1 MLFVMPQVVDLEGG
15 PLTVDQV
22 VAVARQRSTVRLTP
36 GARERIAQGRAV
48 VERLNTADGR
58 PVYGVNTGFGTLS
71 RVRIPAEQIDQLQLN
86 LVRSHAVGAGEPLA
100 DDVVRA
106 MLLLLAASLARGHS
120 GVRPEVV
127 DLIVACLN
135 RGLHPVVPSRGSVGA
150 SGDLA
155 PLAHIAL
162 ALIGEG
168 KLRRA
173 GQTRLAGDAL
183 AAEGLSALRLRAKEG
198 LALLNGTHLMTA
210 IGALLVHDSRTLLDS
225 AVLAAAM
232 SLEGAL
238 GTHAALDPRLHALRG
253 QSGQIAIAAQ
263 MRALLAGS
271 ELPASHSDDPRVQDP
286 YSLRC
291 APQVLGAVHDA
302 LGYVRA
308 VIEAELGA
316 VTDNPL
322 TMPEGDIVS
331 GGNFHGAPLALAL
344 DTLAIALTHLAGVAE
359 RRIYL
364 LVSAEEPEMRLPKFL
379 TRASGLQSGLMIAQ
393 YTAAAL
399 VNECAT
405 LASPASVINL
415 PTSAGMEDWN
425 SMGATSALK
434 AQAVLANARRV
445 VAIELICA
453 AQALELHRPLRSG
466 PGVEAGLSRIRSL
479 VGAYTEDRSLADD
492 IILVE
497 RWIAA

>member
-1 MLFVMPQVVDLEGG
+1 MVVELNGQA
-15 PLTVDQV
+15 LSLSQV
-22 VAVARQRSTVRLTP
+22 VAVARERATVRI
-36 GARERIAQGRAV
+36 GAEGLARLVRGRAS

-71 RVRIPAEQIDQLQLN
+71 RVRIPPEQIDQLQLN
-86 LVRSHAVGAGEPLA
+86 LVRSHAVGAGEPLSEE
-100 DDVVRA
+100 VVRA
-106 MLLLLAASLARGHS
+106 MLLLLAASLVRGHS

-127 DLIVACLN
+127 ALIVDCLN
-135 RGLHPVVPSRGSVGA
+135 HGLHPVVPSRGSVGA

-173 GQTRLAGDAL
+173 GQTRPAAEAL
-183 AAEGLSALRLRAKEG
+183 AAEGLSPLQLRAKEG

-210 IGALLVHDSRTLLDS
+210 IGALLMQDADNLLKA

-238 GTHAALDPRLHALRG
+238 GTHTALDARIHALRG
-253 QSGQIAIAAQ
+253 QAGQIIIATQ
-263 MRALLAGS
+263 MRELLAGS

-291 APQVLGAVHDA
+291 APQVLGAVHDV
-302 LGYVRA
+302 LGYIRG

-322 TMPEGDIVS
+322 IMSEGDIVS

-344 DTLAIALTHLAGVAE
+344 DTLAIALSHLAGIAE

-364 LVSAEEPEMRLPKFL
+364 LVSAEEPEMHLPKFL

-405 LASPASVINL
+405 LAAPASVINV

-434 AQAVLANARRV
+434 AQRVLENARRV

-466 PGVEAGLSRIRSL
+466 PGVEAALAHIRAL
-479 VGAYTEDRSLADD
+479 VRAYTEDRSLADD
-492 IILVE
+492 IILIE
-497 RWIAA
+497 QWIAA